1 MNKVFFNRKINLASK
16 IITSALTKYFSK
28 PQKYPIMCYFSSGFY
43 LRYFLNVVLMFVPN
57 HSQYI
62 FFLSEDLDS
71 NYCFWEISSYDFSV
85 TVYLRTLCSFWIVFS
100 TNWYFCSYYPQNI
113 SLFYLCIQY
122 HMPSHLSFNQH
133 SRECSIWHALN
144 LRLLVKEFTIIFTR
158 SYEVQN
164 NWSLMA

>member
-1 MNKVFFNRKINLASK
+1 MNKVFVNRKFNLASK

-28 PQKYPIMCYFSSGFY
+28 PQKISDYVLLFIWFLSEI
-43 LRYFLNVVLMFVPN
+43 YFLNVVLMFVPN
-57 HSQYI
+57 HGQY

-113 SLFYLCIQY
+113 SVLYLRIQY